1 MRPVLI
7 IALLLMCSGCSEE
20 QLLAPLAP
28 GAELVVLTRNSP
40 TTYYFDSE
48 RPTGF
53 EYQLLREF
61 AGRHDLKLRIKVAFT
76 LEELIEGLAAGEA
89 HIAAA
94 GLSSTAARQQ
104 RFLASQPYLRQKALV
119 IYKSGLRRPRQE
131 EDLAGRDIVVLAGSS
146 HVDALRELQQTIP
159 EIQWREIRAADSLE
173 LMQLVA
179 DEKAELAI
187 VDSTEFKVQQRLYP
201 RLVAALSLDATEDIV
216 WYLPRL
222 PGAEDWRNKVNGFIA
237 EIEASGELRRLQ
249 QQYFDIT
256 DSANRMASFT
266 FQRQMQTRLPEWQGL
281 IEEVAIEYQ
290 MDWRLLAAIAYQES
304 HWNPRARSPTG
315 VRGMMMITQA
325 TAKDLGISNRMDPR
339 QSLRGGA
346 RFLKNLLRRL
356 PADIDEPDRTWMA
369 LAAYNIGMGHLE
381 DARVLTERAGL
392 DPHLWEDVRGK
403 LPGLQD
409 PKIYPTVRYGFARG
423 REAVTYVDNIRHY
436 FSALKLSDLDRQR
449 IQPPVQAAEL
459 LPDAAA
465 NYSPVTL

>member
-1 MRPVLI
+1 
-7 IALLLMCSGCSEE
+7 
-20 QLLAPLAP
+20 
-28 GAELVVLTRNSP
+28 
-40 TTYYFDSE
+40 
-48 RPTGF
+48 
-53 EYQLLREF
+53 
-61 AGRHDLKLRIKVAFT
+61 
-76 LEELIEGLAAGEA
+76 
-89 HIAAA
+89 
-94 GLSSTAARQQ
+94 
-104 RFLASQPYLRQKALV
+104 
-119 IYKSGLRRPRQE
+119 
-131 EDLAGRDIVVLAGSS
+131 
-146 HVDALRELQQTIP
+146 
-159 EIQWREIRAADSLE
+159 
-173 LMQLVA
+173 
-179 DEKAELAI
+179 
-187 VDSTEFKVQQRLYP
+187 
-201 RLVAALSLDATEDIV
+201 
-216 WYLPRL
+216 
-222 PGAEDWRNKVNGFIA
+222 
-237 EIEASGELRRLQ
+237 
-249 QQYFDIT
+249 
-256 DSANRMASFT
+256 
-266 FQRQMQTRLPEWQGL
+266 
-281 IEEVAIEYQ
+281 
-290 MDWRLLAAIAYQES
+290 
-304 HWNPRARSPTG
+304 
-315 VRGMMMITQA
+315 MMMITQA